1 MIFLTPGH
9 MINMPEVTVKQDIA
23 DNNGLLLLKLV
34 LILIQSQVK
43 IKKVIQLLHPYQ
55 LKTKINH

>member
-1 MIFLTPGH
+1 